1 MLISELAARTGNT
14 PQTIRYYESIG
25 LLPPPV
31 RASNN
36 YRQYGAEHEARLD
49 FIRHCRHLDISIEE
63 IRTLLAALEN
73 GSPEGAADAHRLIG
87 KHLTEIDERIA
98 DLQELK
104 GHLLALSAHC
114 RGRHQPGET
123 CGILTALCAK
133 PDDCEDCASLEHRDC
148 AEASLHR
155 KCKTAPAR

>member
-36 YRQYGAEHEARLD
+36 YRQYGANHEARLD
-49 FIRHCRHLDISIEE
+49 FIRHCRNLDISIEE
-63 IRTLLAALEN
+63 IRTLLAALES
-73 GSPEGAADAHRLIG
+73 GSLEDAADAHRLIG
-87 KHLTEIDERIA
+87 LHLVEIEERIA

-104 GHLLALSAHC
+104 EHLLALSAHC
-114 RGRHQPGET
+114 RGEHQPGEV

-133 PDDCEDCASLEHRDC
+133 TENCQDCAAHEHRAC
-148 AEASLHR
+148 RES
-155 KCKTAPAR
+155 KAPSGRRR